1 MLSTIPTIPE
11 QMRLAAASASARL
24 STRHE
29 NILQFL
35 SWKKTYI
42 YAAELAACDGT
53 SALSISTT
61 VKPLTDSGWI
71 DVKPGVKGLKTYKIR
86 EKGLDYLEGKR

>member
-11 QMRLAAASASARL
+11 QMRLAAASTSARL
-24 STRHE
+24 SPRHE

-61 VKPLTDSGWI
+61 VKPLTDAGWI
-71 DVKPGVKGLKTYKIR
+71 DVKPGVKGLKTYKIS